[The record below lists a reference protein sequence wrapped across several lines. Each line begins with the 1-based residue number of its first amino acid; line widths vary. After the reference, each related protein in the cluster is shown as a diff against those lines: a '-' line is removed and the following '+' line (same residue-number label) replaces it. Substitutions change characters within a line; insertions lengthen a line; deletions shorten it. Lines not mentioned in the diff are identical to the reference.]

1 MGVLGMKWL
10 WNGCP
15 LEQQWVCRWV
25 YLYKMGVHSV
35 IIYVYNGVGFYL
47 IFGDLEG
54 LSESVGPTCVG
65 LDFSSSFLSK
75 LICKYQITQ
84 S

>member
-1 MGVLGMKWL
+1 
-10 WNGCP
+10 
-15 LEQQWVCRWV
+15 
-25 YLYKMGVHSV
+25 MGVHSV